1 MCPDGY
7 HTMSR
12 ARAVLTAS
20 SAQLPSYA
28 TGTQSHKAYGGD
40 DSTEGRGWPVA
51 IRATNRS
58 AIAITCA
65 EEWSRELGGQQAD
78 ASREW

>member
-1 MCPDGY
+1 MCSGGD
-7 HTMSR
+7 HTMSC

-28 TGTQSHKAYGGD
+28 IGTQSHKAYGGD
-40 DSTEGRGWPVA
+40 DSAEGRRWAVA
-51 IRATNRS
+51 ICATNRS

-65 EEWSRELGGQQAD
+65 GGLGA
-78 ASREW
+78 E